1 VILIVDDEPLLVE
14 LAAERLAELGYAP
27 LAFTSSTKA
36 LRAFLEA
43 PSKVDLILTD
53 EKMPE
58 LSGSQ
63 LVGAMRARRPDLP
76 VIMMSGH
83 VTAALEERARAQGV
97 DELLHKPLSDEALAA
112 AVARRL
118 RSKPAS

>member
-1 VILIVDDEPLLVE
+1 MILIVDDEPLLVE
-14 LAAERLAELGYAP
+14 LAAERLADLGYAP
-27 LAFTSSTKA
+27 LAFTSSAKA
-36 LRAFLEA
+36 LQAFLEA
-43 PSKVDLILTD
+43 PSSVDLILTD
-53 EKMPE
+53 EQMPE

-63 LVGAMRARRPDLP
+63 LVGAIRAKRPDIA

-97 DELLHKPLSDEALAA
+97 GELLRKPLSDEALAA
-112 AVARRL
+112 AVARGL